1 MSVAKKKP
9 TQKTDWGQFFRFI
22 KQIKLDWTLILLSLA
37 ATIVYYELAAKI
49 PGATAQLMAGDFT
62 TAAIVNCVGIYL
74 LQLLLNVVVSL
85 LNTFATA
92 RSTRNARKVIWDKMM
107 GVKTEFYQGNNP
119 EQLLSA
125 ITADT
130 NAAISSIVSLVAGT
144 IPMVYYMFR
153 SFSIVGGYSWKL
165 LMTLLV
171 VFPVNII
178 YAIFVGKWQ
187 YKTNERL
194 QNRIGGLT
202 GYLAERLKNLN
213 LIKSF
218 ATETAEEHNGQTA
231 IKELYGAKKH
241 SIYINSL
248 AVGYM
253 MGTEVISIV
262 TAVIIASS
270 LIKSGELTLE
280 GWMAFYMFMPKIA
293 MVLRQICNAWITV
306 KGIQGYAQR
315 LGKIIDAPQEALADG
330 NRGSA
335 EPGDVVFEKVNFSYS
350 GEPVLKN
357 VSFTASAGKVTALV
371 GLSGSGKSTMLNLI
385 ERLYTPDSGSITL
398 KGQDIST
405 LDLTQYRNT
414 MAYVPQDAGVFSGSF
429 REVLTYGV
437 KKEVSEED
445 LIRVTK
451 LAGIYDFIA
460 SQPKGFDSVI
470 APWGATLSGGQRQRL
485 VIAREALKDAPVLL
499 FDEPT
504 SALDATTARAIQNT
518 ILTTFKGKTIVM
530 VSHDLSLV
538 GAADHIVVVSD
549 GQVLSCGKHQ
559 DLLKSCALYKE
570 LVDEQAYEE
579 VYA

>member
-1 MSVAKKKP
+1 MSVAKKNP
-9 TQKTDWGQFFRFI
+9 AQKTDWGQFLRFI
-22 KQIKLDWTLILLSLA
+22 KQIKLDWILILLTLI

-49 PGATAQLMAGDFT
+49 PGAAAQLMAGDFT
-62 TAAIVNCVGIYL
+62 TAAIISCVGIYL
-74 LQLLLNVVVSL
+74 LQLVLNVAVSL
-85 LNTFATA
+85 LNTFSTA
-92 RSTRNARKVIWDKMM
+92 RSTRNARKIVWDRIMK
-107 GVKTEFYQGNNP
+107 VETKFYRDNSP

-125 ITADT
+125 VTADT
-130 NAAISSIVSLVAGT
+130 SAAVTSFVSLAAGT

-153 SFSIVGGYSWKL
+153 SFSIVGGYNWKL

-171 VFPVNII
+171 MVPVNVL

-187 YKTNERL
+187 YKANARI
-194 QNRIGGLT
+194 QGRIGGLT
-202 GYLAERLKNLN
+202 GYLSERLKNLN

-218 ATETAEEHNGQTA
+218 ATETTEEKNGQRA
-231 IKELYGAKKH
+231 ITDLYGARRH

-248 AVGYM
+248 SVGYM

-262 TAVIIASS
+262 AAVLIASS
-270 LIKSGELTLE
+270 LLKNGELTLE
-280 GWMAFYMFMPKIA
+280 GWMAFYIFMPKIGA
-293 MVLRQICNAWITV
+293 VLRQICNTWITV
-306 KGIQGYAQR
+306 KGVQGYAQR
-315 LGKIIDAPQEALADG
+315 LGNIMDAPQEKLTAG
-330 NRGSA
+330 
-335 EPGDVVFEKVNFSYS
+335 EPVIPGEITFEKVNFSY
-350 GEPVLKN
+350 GDEPVLKN
-357 VSFTASAGKVTALV
+357 VSFTAPAGKVTALV

-385 ERLYTPDSGSITL
+385 ERLYAPDAGTITL

-405 LDLTQYRNT
+405 LDLTQYRST

-429 REVLTYGV
+429 REVLTYDV
-437 KKEVSEED
+437 KKEVSQED
-445 LIRVTK
+445 LVRVTK

-460 SQPKGFDSVI
+460 AQPKGFDSVI

-504 SALDATTARAIQNT
+504 SALDVTTAKAIQNT

-538 GAADHIVVVSD
+538 GAADQIVVVNG
-549 GQVLSCGKHQ
+549 GQVLACGKHEE
-559 DLLKSCALYKE
+559 LLSSCALYKE